1 MSLMP
6 ARKSLLA
13 VHEVTCRYTILYT
26 VRFAK
31 YIYIYNLFTSL
42 VLLNV
47 FNSCSSIR
55 LRRFRM

>member
-31 YIYIYNLFTSL
+31 YIYIQSL
-42 VLLNV
+42 YLTG
-47 FNSCSSIR
+47 FIKR
-55 LRRFRM
+55 I